1 MSRPQNPLSDALRGF
16 GHTKVAA
23 RIVAYDLLS
32 KEPNFLQHL
41 LTACRVAETEIAAT
55 WLLKY
60 HIETTDLHLGPALQR
75 DFYDS
80 VLQVSHWEA
89 KLHALQIMDRV
100 PLPETYLKPVTAL
113 VTASAKADRKLLRAW
128 GFYGLAQVASQY
140 PDQRQT
146 ALCVLR
152 DAKAEGATG
161 AVAVRLRKANELLE

>member
-16 GHTKVAA
+16 GHIKVAA

-32 KEPNFLQHL
+32 KAPDFLPDL

-60 HIETTDLHLGPALQR
+60 HIETTDLHLGPTLQH

-100 PLPETYLKPVTAL
+100 PLPGNP
-113 VTASAKADRKLLRAW
+113 
-128 GFYGLAQVASQY
+128 
-140 PDQRQT
+140 PQT
-146 ALCVLR
+146 RHRLCDSGDKGGQKV
-152 DAKAEGATG
+152 AEGMGILRIG
-161 AVAVRLRKANELLE
+161 AGGVPTSRPAANSFVRFA